1 VVVFENKFRVMGR
14 KEILEEKLR
23 RLEVNF
29 YPPETKQQSILARI
43 ATGDET
49 AVQDCITTY
58 GNLVWSLA
66 KKFTARADDAED
78 AVQEVFMEIWQNAGR
93 YDATKSAE
101 ITFISMLARR
111 RLIDRLRKTYRQP
124 NVQSIE
130 EYIESSPN
138 VFETLIHTKIQA
150 RRTVKAIR
158 TLRPEQRELVM
169 LSIYEGMSHSEI
181 AKAKS
186 MPLGTVKTHI
196 RRGFDKVRAVMNHA
210 ALQNQQAAA

>member
-1 VVVFENKFRVMGR
+1 
-14 KEILEEKLR
+14 
-23 RLEVNF
+23 
-29 YPPETKQQSILARI
+29 LARI
-43 ATGDET
+43 ANGDET
-49 AVQDCITTY
+49 AVQECIDTY
-58 GNLVWSLA
+58 GNLIWSLA
-66 KKFTARADDAED
+66 RKFTARADDAED

-93 YDATKSAE
+93 YDSSKSAE

-124 NVQSIE
+124 NVQSID

-138 VFETLIHTKIQA
+138 VFETHIHTQIQA

-158 TLRPEQRELVM
+158 GLRPEQRELMM

-181 AKAKS
+181 AEAKS

-196 RRGFDKVRAVMNHA
+196 RRGFDKVRAVLNHSA
-210 ALQNQQAAA
+210 AQNRQAAAF

>member
-1 VVVFENKFRVMGR
+1 
-14 KEILEEKLR
+14 
-23 RLEVNF
+23 VNF
-29 YPPETKQQSILARI
+29 YPLETSTCSILARI
-43 ATGDET
+43 ANGDET
-49 AVQDCITTY
+49 AVQDCINTY
-58 GNLVWSLA
+58 GNLIWSLA
-66 KKFTARADDAED
+66 KKFTARQDDAED

-124 NVQSIE
+124 NVQSID
-130 EYIESSPN
+130 EYIETSPN
-138 VFETLIHTKIQA
+138 VFETQIHTKIQA

-158 TLRPEQRELVM
+158 TLRPEQRELVL

-181 AKAKS
+181 AKAKR

-196 RRGFDKVRAVMNHA
+196 RRGFDKVRAAMNTSAAHKQHA
-210 ALQNQQAAA
+210 AAV

>member
-1 VVVFENKFRVMGR
+1 VVVVLTENFRVMGR
-14 KEILEEKLR
+14 KEIFR
-23 RLEVNF
+23 RNFRRENVNF
-29 YPPETKQQSILARI
+29 YPPEATTYSILARI
-43 ATGDET
+43 ANGDET
-49 AVQDCITTY
+49 AVQECINTY

-93 YDATKSAE
+93 YDSTRSAE

-124 NVQSIE
+124 VVQSIE
-130 EYIESSPN
+130 DYIETAPN
-138 VFETLIHTKIQA
+138 VFEKQIHTKIQA
-150 RRTVKAIR
+150 RRTVRAIK
-158 TLRPEQRELVM
+158 TLRPEQRELVL

-181 AKAKS
+181 ASAKS

-196 RRGFDKVRAVMNHA
+196 RRGFDKVRAAMTVNKQQVA
-210 ALQNQQAAA
+210 AV

>member
-1 VVVFENKFRVMGR
+1 
-14 KEILEEKLR
+14 
-23 RLEVNF
+23 VNF
-29 YPPETKQQSILARI
+29 YPPKTNEYSILARI
-43 ATGDET
+43 ANGDET

-58 GNLVWSLA
+58 GNLIWSLA
-66 KKFTARADDAED
+66 KKFTARPDDAED
-78 AVQEVFMEIWQNAGR
+78 AVQEVFMEVWQNAGR

-124 NVQSIE
+124 NVQSID

-138 VFETLIHTKIQA
+138 VFEAEIHTKIQA
-150 RRTVKAIR
+150 GRTVKAIR
-158 TLRPEQRELVM
+158 TLRPEQQELVL

-181 AKAKS
+181 AHAKQ

-196 RRGFDKVRAVMNHA
+196 RRGFDKVRAAMNTKQHA
-210 ALQNQQAAA
+210 AAA

>member
-1 VVVFENKFRVMGR
+1 M
-14 KEILEEKLR
+14 
-23 RLEVNF
+23 NF
-29 YPPETKQQSILARI
+29 YPPTTQPAAQLSTQPSTLARI
-43 ATGDET
+43 ANGDET
-49 AVQDCITTY
+49 AVQECIDTY
-58 GNLVWSLA
+58 GNLIWSLA
-66 KKFTARADDAED
+66 RKFTARADDAED

-93 YDATKSAE
+93 YDSSKSAE

-124 NVQSIE
+124 NVQSID

-138 VFETLIHTKIQA
+138 VFETHIHTKIQA

-158 TLRPEQRELVM
+158 SLRPEQRELMM

-181 AKAKS
+181 AEAKS

-196 RRGFDKVRAVMNHA
+196 RRGFDKVRAVLNHTA
-210 ALQNQQAAA
+210 AQNRQAAAA

>member
-1 VVVFENKFRVMGR
+1 MNYYP
-14 KEILEEKLR
+14 LE
-23 RLEVNF
+23 
-29 YPPETKQQSILARI
+29 TTTTQQSILARI
-43 ATGDET
+43 ATGDEA

-58 GNLVWSLA
+58 GNLIWSLA
-66 KKFTARADDAED
+66 KKFTARQDDAED

-124 NVQSIE
+124 NVQSID

-138 VFETLIHTKIQA
+138 VFESEIHTKIQA

-158 TLRPEQRELVM
+158 TLRPEQQELVM

-181 AKAKS
+181 ARAKE

-210 ALQNQQAAA
+210 AMRNQAATV